1 MSAVAISAVIGAV
14 AVILSTVLSVFIA
27 GRRYG
32 SLEEKVN
39 VLMARSDGTTGM
51 IAKVD
56 FISDRLA
63 KIEGMFT
70 LTLRG
75 KDEQPEQRGGF

>member
-1 MSAVAISAVIGAV
+1 MNAIAISAAIGAV
-14 AVILSTVLSVFIA
+14 AVIVSTVLSVFIA

-32 SLEEKVN
+32 SLEERVN
-39 VLMARSDGTTGM
+39 FLMDRFSRLEGMVPKIDLMA
-51 IAKVD
+51 
-56 FISDRLA
+56 DRLA

-75 KDEQPEQRGGF
+75 EDKSKP